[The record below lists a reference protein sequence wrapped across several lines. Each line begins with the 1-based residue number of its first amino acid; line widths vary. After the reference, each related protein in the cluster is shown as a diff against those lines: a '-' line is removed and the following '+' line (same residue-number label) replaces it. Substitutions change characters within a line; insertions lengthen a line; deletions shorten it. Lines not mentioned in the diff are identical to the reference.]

1 MNILNILKKL
11 KKSTCYYVLYP
22 RPTRMSCEISEELAA
37 LLHISRNNNATTRLQ
52 IINLINKHIIHEN
65 GLRYLMCRDRDNI
78 KMLLN
83 YHGVIEFNLLPFY
96 ENPGKFHRVN
106 LRLSAPGSL
115 YGYNCS
121 RAVVFTDTVE
131 YDHILPLLE
140 KDLENARRERYG
152 RPHYN
157 VLVALNN
164 LAVLLDVSG
173 EFNRA
178 LSLYHECL
186 EMSTIYFCKYHCEAL
201 LTMSNL
207 AALFANN
214 GLYDRALSLY
224 EEILAETKC
233 DYSKKKIPLN
243 QVIPSPLNLI
253 TRHNIANLF
262 KNNCEYDRALPLY
275 EECLANNSVILKLS
289 RMTYPCN
296 LVKPSPYAFGIA
308 GGVMNNLQ
316 S

>member
-1 MNILNILKKL
+1 
-11 KKSTCYYVLYP
+11 
-22 RPTRMSCEISEELAA
+22 
-37 LLHISRNNNATTRLQ
+37 
-52 IINLINKHIIHEN
+52 
-65 GLRYLMCRDRDNI
+65 
-78 KMLLN
+78 MLLN
-83 YHGVIEFNLLPFY
+83 YHGVIEFNLRPFY

-106 LRLSAPGSL
+106 LRPSAPGFL
-115 YGYNCS
+115 YGYNGS

-140 KDLENARRERYG
+140 KDLENARCKRFG
-152 RPHYN
+152 RPHSS
-157 VLVALNN
+157 VLTALNN

-173 EFNRA
+173 EFYRA

-186 EMSTIYFCKYHCEAL
+186 EMSTTYFCKYHCEAL

-214 GLYDRALSLY
+214 GQYNLALSLY

-233 DYSKKKIPLN
+233 DYSKIKIPLN

-275 EECLANNSVILKLS
+275 EECLAINSIIFKLS
-289 RMTYPCN
+289 RMTYLCN
-296 LVKPSPYAFGIA
+296 LVKPSPYAFVIA

-316 S
+316 YNNKLEF

>member
-1 MNILNILKKL
+1 MFSIHNPDRPIRMN
-11 KKSTCYYVLYP
+11 
-22 RPTRMSCEISEELAA
+22 CEISEELAA
-37 LLHISRNNNATTRLQ
+37 LLHISRSNNTTTRLQ

-65 GLRYLMCRDRDNI
+65 GLRYLRCGDRGDNI

-83 YHGVIEFNLLPFY
+83 YHGVIEFNLHPFY

-106 LRLSAPGSL
+106 LYPSAPGLL
-115 YGYNCS
+115 YFYNSS

-131 YDHILPLLE
+131 YDHIIPLLE
-140 KDLENARRERYG
+140 KDLDNARRERFG
-152 RPHYN
+152 QPHFS
-157 VLVALNN
+157 VLTALNN

-173 EFNRA
+173 NFYRA
-178 LSLYHECL
+178 LALYHECL
-186 EMSTIYFCKYHCEAL
+186 EMSTTNYHKYHCEAL

-214 GLYDRALSLY
+214 GQYDLALSLY
-224 EEILAETKC
+224 EEILPETEC
-233 DYSKKKIPLN
+233 DYSKIKIPLN

-289 RMTYPCN
+289 RMTYPRN
-296 LVKPSPYAFGIA
+296 RVIA

-316 S
+316 

>member
-1 MNILNILKKL
+1 MFSIHNPDSIRMN
-11 KKSTCYYVLYP
+11 
-22 RPTRMSCEISEELAA
+22 CEISEELAA
-37 LLHISRNNNATTRLQ
+37 LLHISRSNNTTTRLQ

-65 GLRYLMCRDRDNI
+65 GLRYLRCGDRGDDNI

-83 YHGVIEFNLLPFY
+83 YHGVIEFNLRPFY

-106 LRLSAPGSL
+106 LRPSAPGFL
-115 YGYNCS
+115 YGYNGS

-140 KDLENARRERYG
+140 KDLENARCKRFG
-152 RPHYN
+152 RPHSS
-157 VLVALNN
+157 VLTALNN

-173 EFNRA
+173 EFYRA
-178 LSLYHECL
+178 LSLYNECL
-186 EMSTIYFCKYHCEAL
+186 EMSTTYFCKYHCEAL

-214 GLYDRALSLY
+214 GQYNLALSLY

-233 DYSKKKIPLN
+233 DYSKIKIPLN

-275 EECLANNSVILKLS
+275 EECLAINSIIFKLS
-289 RMTYPCN
+289 RMTYLCN

-316 S
+316 YNNKLEF

>member
-1 MNILNILKKL
+1 MN
-11 KKSTCYYVLYP
+11 
-22 RPTRMSCEISEELAA
+22 CEISEELAA
-37 LLHISRNNNATTRLQ
+37 LLHISRSNNTTTRLQ
-52 IINLINKHIIHEN
+52 IINLINKHIIHES
-65 GLRYLMCRDRDNI
+65 GLRYLRSNDRGDNI

-83 YHGVIEFNLLPFY
+83 YHGVIEFNLRPFY

-106 LRLSAPGSL
+106 LNPSAPGFL
-115 YGYNCS
+115 YLYNSS
-121 RAVVFTDTVE
+121 RAVVFTDAVE

-140 KDLENARRERYG
+140 KDLDNARRERFG
-152 RPHYN
+152 RPHSS
-157 VLVALNN
+157 VLTALNN

-173 EFNRA
+173 NFYRA

-186 EMSTIYFCKYHCEAL
+186 EMSTTYFHKYHCEAL

-214 GLYDRALSLY
+214 GQYNLALSLY

-233 DYSKKKIPLN
+233 DYSKIKIPLN

-275 EECLANNSVILKLS
+275 EECLANNSIIFKLS
-289 RMTYPCN
+289 RMTYLCN

-316 S
+316 YNNKLEF

>member
-1 MNILNILKKL
+1 MFSIHN
-11 KKSTCYYVLYP
+11 P
-22 RPTRMSCEISEELAA
+22 DRPTRMNCEISEELAA
-37 LLHISRNNNATTRLQ
+37 LLHISRNNKTTTRLQ

-65 GLRYLMCRDRDNI
+65 GLRYLRFRDRDNI

-106 LRLSAPGSL
+106 LHPSAPGFL
-115 YGYNCS
+115 YGYNGS

-140 KDLENARRERYG
+140 KDLENARRERFG
-152 RPHYN
+152 RPHSN

-186 EMSTIYFCKYHCEAL
+186 EMSTTYFCKYHCEAL

-214 GLYDRALSLY
+214 GQYNLALSLY

-233 DYSKKKIPLN
+233 DYSKIKIPLN

-275 EECLANNSVILKLS
+275 EECLAINSIIFKLS
-289 RMTYPCN
+289 RMTYLCN

-316 S
+316 YNNKLEF